1 MGEGIGAVCG
11 EERESGFF
19 EALEYFCY
27 RRFRNERQE
36 SISELQAG
44 YG

>member
-1 MGEGIGAVCG
+1 MGSGLGAVG
-11 EERESGFF
+11 EEGRESGFF

-36 SISELQAG
+36 SVSEL
-44 YG
+44 